1 MENAIYNELLRR
13 GYNVDVGVVPI
24 STRDKNGRQSVRQHE
39 IDFVVN
45 RGNDKLYIQSALR
58 LDDETKERQETA
70 SLRGTGDFFKKVV
83 VTDGYD
89 EPHADGEGIIRV
101 GVLPFLLDE
110 TIMKR
115 F

>member
-1 MENAIYNELLRR
+1 MASARSR
-13 GYNVDVGVVPI
+13 FFDVGVVPI
-24 STRDKNGRQSVRQHE
+24 STRDKNGRQSIRQHE